1 LVTGN
6 LKKNTIGRVISMKKT
21 GSLILSLVFIF
32 VIVLTGCSKTSSTD
46 VASPAVKDNASSAPT
61 ASTASPMPDQ
71 KLKYA
76 VVLKTLANPFWVDM
90 KTGIV
95 AEAKKQ
101 GVTVDVFAASDE
113 SDLQGQAKIFEDLLG
128 KGYAGIAFAPLS
140 PVSLIPSVVAANKK
154 GIFVVNIDEKVDMT
168 ELKNAGGFVYNF
180 ITTDNVKVGEK
191 AGKSIVDK
199 LGAAGGKV
207 AILEGKAG
215 NASGADRKNG
225 AANAFKAASSIKVV
239 DSQPADWDRTKAL
252 DVATNILQK
261 NPDLKAF
268 YAANDTMALGAMQ
281 AVANAGLDGKV
292 LVVGTDGDPEALQ
305 AVAAGKMFATV
316 AQDPGQIGA
325 SALDKLIKLAKD
337 KPAGSVDMQP
347 EFVAVDSKLIV
358 K

>member
-1 LVTGN
+1 
-6 LKKNTIGRVISMKKT
+6 MKKT
-21 GSLILSLVFIF
+21 GSLILALVFIF
-32 VIVLTGCSKTSSTD
+32 VIVLAGCSKKSSTD
-46 VASPAVKDNASSAPT
+46 VASPAVSNNASSAP
-61 ASTASPMPDQ
+61 ADSTASPSV
-71 KLKYA
+71 KYA

-140 PVSLIPSVVAANKK
+140 PVSLIPSIVEANKK
-154 GIFVVNIDEKVDMT
+154 GIYVVNIDEKVDMT
-168 ELKNAGGFVYNF
+168 ELKNAGGYVYSF

-191 AGKSIVDK
+191 AGQSIVDK
-199 LGAAGGKV
+199 LGSAGGKV

-215 NASGADRKNG
+215 NASGADRKTG
-225 AANAFKAASSIKVV
+225 AENAFKAASSIKVV

-252 DVATNILQK
+252 DVASNILQK

-268 YAANDTMALGAMQ
+268 YAANDTMALGALQ
-281 AVANAGLDGKV
+281 AVSNAGLDGKV
-292 LVVGTDGDPEALQ
+292 LVVGTDGAPEALQ
-305 AVAAGKMFATV
+305 SVAAGKLFATV

-325 SALDKLIKLAKD
+325 SSLDKLIKLATD
-337 KPAGSVDMQP
+337 KTAGSVDMQP
-347 EFVAVDSKLIV
+347 EFVAVDSKLVV